1 MPFLKGRPRMASID
15 RTAYPF
21 YRRTLSLVELERHYT
36 LTAEEREWLGAHTR
50 RPPGLLCCAVLLKAV
65 QHLGSFPVLSLVP
78 ESVIA
83 HLRLALALPE
93 TTSIFGVS
101 GRSVKT
107 YIQRIRTHQGLIS
120 HGRTVRHHVLV
131 AMLQASE
138 TSDAPVDLIN
148 VTLERLHQQRVEFPA
163 FSTLDRMARRVRTLA
178 QARQAALLR
187 SRLTEPEVAQLL
199 ALLESVPNRS
209 FTPWND
215 LKRPPEPATYEHF
228 AELLDHLAWVEQLG
242 RFAPVLDGV
251 APRKV
256 QQLAAEARVLDAA
269 EVRAL
274 AEPRQLLLAVCLIH
288 QAQAQ
293 TRDALVAMFIK
304 RVAAFQRAARKQL
317 EELQRTHQNAV
328 DQLLAT
334 FQAVL
339 EAHTTA
345 APDARDAQI
354 AAVLDGAGGPA
365 ALHDRCAEMRAF
377 TSNNHLPLVSK
388 EYRSHR
394 SLCFRLVE
402 ALTFTSTSQDT
413 SLLTALELIRA
424 HQHQK
429 LTSLPATLDLSFA
442 PAAWQR
448 LVVTRV
454 AGERVLDRKQLE
466 ACVFVCLA
474 NELRSGDVA
483 VDGSNAYPDT
493 RAQLLPWA
501 ECAPLVAAWATEMGL
516 PPTASAFVEDLHQ
529 RLTTAAALVDQQFP
543 EQDQLSISPAGV
555 PVLKRIPRREVPPS
569 AHILERRLLA
579 RMPDRHLLDM
589 VAAVGSWTNCTRHM
603 GPPAGTEPKLD
614 DANADYT
621 RLLFAYGT
629 NLGPTQAA
637 RHMRDTVSARS
648 LSYLNQR
655 HVTSAKLNAAQ
666 ADIVNIYHRLTLP
679 RLWGVGRSAAAD
691 GTLIP
696 LADSNPLA
704 ELHFR
709 YRMSGGIAY
718 HHVADNYI
726 AIFSHFIPCGV
737 WEAIYIIDGLLQ
749 NQSDLQPRRVHADTQ
764 GQSTPVFALAHLL
777 GIELLPRIRNW
788 KDVIFFKAD
797 AATTY
802 THIEPWFG
810 GVIDWGLIERHWQDL
825 VQVVLSIRAG
835 TITAEAILR
844 RLGHESRK
852 NRLYQVF
859 RELGRVIRTLFL
871 LRYISDPPMRSGIT
885 TETNKVEAYNGFSKW
900 LSFGNGGVL
909 RDRDPEESEKSVKYT
924 DVLANAVILHN
935 VYDMTAVLRDLIA
948 EGVAVRPEDIA
959 TLSPYLTSHI
969 KRFGEYTLSEQ
980 APPDLAHIAGWELPT
995 VAAPAPEEAG

>member
-1 MPFLKGRPRMASID
+1 MASID
-15 RTAYPF
+15 RTAYPV
-21 YRRTLSLVELERHYT
+21 YRRTPSLVELEHHYT
-36 LTAEEREWLGAHTR
+36 VTAEEREWLRANTR
-50 RPPGLLCCAVLLKAV
+50 RPAGLLCCAVLFKAV
-65 QHLGSFPVLSLVP
+65 QHLGYFPVLSLVP
-78 ESVIA
+78 ASVIA

-93 TTSIFGVS
+93 TVSIFGVS

-107 YIQRIRTHQGLIS
+107 YIQRIREHQGLIS
-120 HGRTVRHHVLV
+120 HGRTVRHLALT
-131 AMLQASE
+131 AMLQAAE

-148 VTLERLHQQRVEFPA
+148 VAIELLYKQRAEFPA
-163 FSTLDRMARRVRTLA
+163 FSTLDRLARRVRTLS
-178 QARQAALLR
+178 QARLAALLR
-187 SRLTEPEVAQLL
+187 SRLTEPDVARLL
-199 ALLESVPNRS
+199 ALLKPVPDRP

-215 LKRPPEPATYEHF
+215 LKPKPEPATYEHF
-228 AELLDHLAWVEQLG
+228 DELLDHLTWVEQVG

-274 AEPRQLLLAVCLIH
+274 AEPRQLLLVICLVH

-293 TRDALVAMFIK
+293 TRDAVVTMFIK
-304 RVAAFQRAARKQL
+304 RVAAFQRAARKKL

-334 FQAVL
+334 FQTVL
-339 EAHTTA
+339 EVHATIPA
-345 APDARDAQI
+345 EERDAQI
-354 AAVLDGAGGPA
+354 VAVLDGAGGPT

-377 TSNNHLPLVSK
+377 TGNNHLPLVWK

-394 SLCFRLVE
+394 SLCFRLIE
-402 ALTFTSTSQDT
+402 ALILVSTSQDT
-413 SLLTALELIRA
+413 SLLTALEVIRE

-429 LTSLPATLDLSFA
+429 PAYLPATLDLSFA
-442 PAAWQR
+442 PEAWQR

-454 AGERVLDRKQLE
+454 GGERVLDRKQLE

-474 NELRSGDVA
+474 NELRTGDVA
-483 VDGSNAYPDT
+483 VDGTNIYPDT

-501 ECAPLVAAWATEMGL
+501 ECAPLVAAWAAEMGL
-516 PPTASAFVEDLHQ
+516 PPTASAFVADMRE
-529 RLTTAAALVDQQFP
+529 RLATAATLVDQQFP
-543 EQDQLSISPAGV
+543 EQDQLSISPEGV
-555 PVLKRIPRREVPPS
+555 PVLKRLPRRDIPRS
-569 AHILERRLLA
+569 AYLLERRLLG

-589 VAAVGSWTNCTRHM
+589 VAAVGSWTNCTRHL

-629 NLGPTQAA
+629 NLGPAQAA
-637 RHMRDTVSARS
+637 RHMREAVSARS

-666 ADIVNIYHRLTLP
+666 ADIINVYHTLTLP

-709 YRMSGGIAY
+709 YRMYGGIAY

-737 WEAIYIIDGLLQ
+737 WEAIYIIDGLLK
-749 NQSDLQPRRVHADTQ
+749 NQSELQPRRVHADTQ

-788 KDVIFFKAD
+788 KDLIFYKAD
-797 AATTY
+797 ADTTY
-802 THIEPWFG
+802 SHIEPLFG
-810 GVIDWGLIERHWQDL
+810 GVIDWVLIERHWQDL
-825 VQVVLSIRAG
+825 IQVVLSIRAG

-871 LRYISDPPMRSGIT
+871 LRYISDPPMRGEIT
-885 TETNKVEAYNGFSKW
+885 AETNKVEAYNGFSKW

-924 DVLANAVILHN
+924 DVLANVVILHN

-948 EGVAVRPEDIA
+948 EGFEVRPQDIA
-959 TLSPYLTSHI
+959 TLSPYLTNHI

-980 APPDLAHIAGWELPT
+980 APPDFAHIAGWELPAA
-995 VAAPAPEEAG
+995 AAPGAEEIG